1 MRSIGLIGS
10 LAVLAISA
18 PLAAQSNNF
27 RTDGGL
33 SSASGIQNQ
42 QNRSS
47 GRIPPGQLPPAG
59 MCRIWINGVP
69 PGQQPAPTDCQTA
82 VANRPANAQVL
93 WGSQAAFPGNGRNGR
108 GYQTGQLTGQLTAQ
122 RNGQLTAQQNGQ
134 LTAQRNGRGH
144 GNDAENDNDG
154 DDGNGSNVGN
164 GSYVNGVNV
173 NRHSATN
180 GAGIRTS
187 RGQSLESKNGKGH
200 GNR

>member
-33 SSASGIQNQ
+33 SSASNIQNQ
-42 QNRSS
+42 QNRSAS
-47 GRIPPGQLPPAG
+47 RVPPGQLPPAG

-69 PGQQPAPTDCQTA
+69 PGRQPAPTDCRTA
-82 VANRPANAQVL
+82 VANQPANAQIL
-93 WGSQAAFPGNGRNGR
+93 WGSQAAFPGNGAMNSRSSR
-108 GYQTGQLTGQLTAQ
+108 DFQTGQIM
-122 RNGQLTAQQNGQ
+122 
-134 LTAQRNGRGH
+134 AQRNGRGRS
-144 GNDAENDNDG
+144 NDAENDNDG
-154 DDGNGSNVGN
+154 DNGNGSNVGN

>member
-27 RTDGGL
+27 RTDNGS

-108 GYQTGQLTGQLTAQ
+108 GYQTGQTTAQ
-122 RNGQLTAQQNGQ
+122 RNS
-134 LTAQRNGRGH
+134 RGR

-154 DDGNGSNVGN
+154 DDGNVGNVGNVGN
-164 GSYVNGVNV
+164 GSNGSNVNRVNV
-173 NRHSATN
+173 SRHSATN

>member
-27 RTDGGL
+27 RTDNGL
-33 SSASGIQNQ
+33 SSVSPIQNQ
-42 QNRSS
+42 RGRTAS
-47 GRIPPGQLPPAG
+47 RIPPGQLPPAG

-82 VANRPANAQVL
+82 VANKPANAQVI
-93 WGSQAAFPGNGRNGR
+93 WGSQTAFPGNGRMKSKKERDDQTNQAVRQNGR
-108 GYQTGQLTGQLTAQ
+108 G
-122 RNGQLTAQQNGQ
+122 
-134 LTAQRNGRGH
+134 RGD
-144 GNDAENDNDG
+144 DAENDNDG
-154 DDGNGSNVGN
+154 DDGNGSNVGS
-164 GSYVNGVNV
+164 GSNV
-173 NRHSATN
+173 NRVNVSRRSATN